1 MSSSVDN
8 FFDRGV
14 AKVKNVVSETS
25 IEQRSFVKAF
35 VQMCGD
41 AAALGWHE
49 ANSGNLS
56 YRMKPDEVS
65 ATRGYFNEV
74 VGPWVALGVQAD
86 SLRDEVFLVTGAGC
100 QFRMIPRDPS
110 GQVGII
116 EINSAG
122 DSYRV
127 VWGLKQTGLVTS
139 EFASHFIG
147 HAVRKVVTAGADRVL
162 YHAHPTY
169 VAALTLAQQ
178 FDDHAFTRLLW
189 KSLPESILSFPE
201 GIGVVGWHVPSTKEL
216 AVATGEK
223 AESFKAIVWQQHGV
237 LCTGSDFAVALGY
250 MQAIEK
256 SAQVC
261 CLARAIKGDQNFNG
275 TLTDAQIQ
283 EMATKL
289 NLPLNTAFLDL

>member
-1 MSSSVDN
+1 MSSSVEN
-8 FFDRGV
+8 FFDRSV
-14 AKVKNVVSETS
+14 AKVKDVVSETS

-65 ATRGYFNEV
+65 ATRGYFNEAP
-74 VGPWVALGVQAD
+74 GAWVALGVQAD

-100 QFRMIPRDPS
+100 QFRTIPRDPS
-110 GQVGII
+110 GQIGII

-122 DSYRV
+122 DAYRV
-127 VWGLKQTGLVTS
+127 VWGLKQSGIVTS

-147 HAVRKVVTAGADRVL
+147 HAVRKVVTAGAERVL

-169 VAALTLAQQ
+169 VAALTLTQKL
-178 FDDHAFTRLLW
+178 DDREYTRLMW
-189 KSLPESILSFPE
+189 KSLPESILLFPE
-201 GIGVVGWHVPSTKEL
+201 GIGVVDWHIPSTKEL

-223 AESFKAIVWQQHGV
+223 AESHKAIIWQLHGV
-237 LCTGSDFAVALGY
+237 LCSAPDFSAALGN
-250 MQAIEK
+250 MQSIEK
-256 SAQVC
+256 AAQVC
-261 CLARAIKGDQNFNG
+261 TLAKTTQNA
-275 TLTDAQIQ
+275 LTDTQVQ
-283 EMATKL
+283 EMAKTL
-289 NLPLNTAFLDL
+289 NLPLNTTFLDL